1 MLEWTR
7 PLERQEE
14 EGEGELLAVLTAL
27 EWDWKGQQ
35 NVMLCTVL
43 VRQTHTKTHIYTL
56 PHLELK

>member
-7 PLERQEE
+7 PLKRQEE

-35 NVMLCTVL
+35 NVMLRTVL
-43 VRQTHTKTHIYTL
+43 GLTHTKTHNYTV